1 MSCHGTTHSNPSVAV
16 IGGGLAG
23 LSAAAAAVENGL
35 AVELFEARRRLG
47 GRASSFRDAESGR
60 MVDLCQHVSMGCC
73 TNLADFCRRTGV
85 DDCFRRER
93 RLNFI
98 APNGKQYAFSAAR
111 LLPAPLHLG
120 PAFCRLGY
128 LEHGDRWRIGKCL
141 ARLART
147 DVSATGSDTTIGRW
161 LAGQRQSAR
170 AIERFWEVVLVSAL
184 GETLDRASLGAAKKV
199 FCDGFLGSRGA
210 YELRLPRVPLD
221 EIFNR
226 RTAAWL
232 AQRGVKVH
240 AGCRIKRIEG
250 DAAGAR
256 GVVLPDG
263 SLRPFDFV
271 VLAVPWRPVRSL
283 LAEKMLASISVL
295 EHVDRIQP
303 APISAIHL
311 WFDRPITSLAH
322 AALVGRTSQWVFAPL
337 HGSAQPGASPSHR
350 YVQVVISGPQRVAGR
365 AQHDVVDEVR
375 AELAEIWPAVHHAS
389 LLRWRMVTQAEAVF
403 SVRPDVDRFRPS
415 QATAIDNLMLAGD
428 WTATGWP
435 ATMEGAVRSGYLAVE
450 AILARTGGSRRLLA
464 DDLPRGLLARLL
476 IRD

>member
-1 MSCHGTTHSNPSVAV
+1 MSSHGTTHSNPSVAV

-35 AVELFEARRRLG
+35 TVELFEARRHLG

-73 TNLADFCRRTGV
+73 TNLADFCRQTGV
-85 DDCFRRER
+85 ADCFRREQ
-93 RLNFI
+93 RLHFI
-98 APNGKQYAFSAAR
+98 GPDSRQYAFSATP

-128 LEHGDRWRIGKCL
+128 LAQADRWRIGKCL

-147 DVSATGSDTTIGRW
+147 DVSATDTTIGRW
-161 LAGQRQSAR
+161 LAGQRQSAQ

-184 GETLDRASLGAAKKV
+184 GETLDRASLAAAKKV
-199 FCDGFLGSRGA
+199 FSDGFLGSRQA
-210 YELRLPRVPLD
+210 YQLWLPRVSLD

-232 AQRGVKVH
+232 VERGVKIH
-240 AGCRIKRIEG
+240 TGCRIRRI
-250 DAAGAR
+250 AADPGGAR
-256 GVVLPDG
+256 GVVLQDG

-283 LAEKMLASISVL
+283 LPDNTLHSISAL
-295 EHVDRIQP
+295 EHVGRIQP
-303 APISAIHL
+303 SPIAAIHL
-311 WFDRPITSLAH
+311 WFDRPITTLAH
-322 AALVGRTSQWVFAPL
+322 AALVGRTAQWVFAPSNGSVEAGVSAS
-337 HGSAQPGASPSHR
+337 HG
-350 YVQVVISGPQRVAGR
+350 YVQVVISGSQRVAGCVQR
-365 AQHDVVDEVR
+365 DVVHQVL
-375 AELAEIWPAVHHAS
+375 AELAEIWPAAGRAT
-389 LLRWRMVTQAEAVF
+389 LLRWRMVSQPEAVF
-403 SVRPDVDRFRPS
+403 SVRPGVDECRPS
-415 QATAIDNLMLAGD
+415 QTTEIDNLMLAGD

-435 ATMEGAVRSGYLAVE
+435 ATMEGAVRSGYLAAE
-450 AILARTGGSRRLLA
+450 AILARLGRGRRLLV
-464 DDLPRGLLARLL
+464 DDLPRALLARLL

>member
-1 MSCHGTTHSNPSVAV
+1 MTYHKSQHPNPSLAV

-35 AVELFEARRRLG
+35 NVELFEARRRLG
-47 GRASSFRDAESGR
+47 GRASSFRDAHSGR

-85 DDCFRRER
+85 ADCFQPER
-93 RLNFI
+93 RLHFI
-98 APNGKQYAFSAAR
+98 GPNGRQYAFSAAP

-120 PAFCRLGY
+120 PAFARLGY
-128 LEHGDRWRIGKCL
+128 LGHGDRWRIAKCL

-147 DVSATGSDTTIGRW
+147 DVTAAGRDTTIGQW
-161 LAGQRQSAR
+161 LARQGQSAR
-170 AIERFWEVVLVSAL
+170 AIERFWKVVLVSAL
-184 GETLDRASLGAAKKV
+184 AETLDRASLAVAKKV

-210 YELRLPRVPLD
+210 YQLRLPRVPLD

-232 AQRGVKVH
+232 VERGVRIH
-240 AGCRIKRIEG
+240 AGCRVKRIEG
-250 DAAGAR
+250 DPSGAR

-271 VLAVPWRPVRSL
+271 VSAVHWRPVRSL
-283 LAEKMLASISVL
+283 LPERILPAISVL

-303 APISAIHL
+303 ASISAIHL
-311 WFDRPITSLAH
+311 WFDRPITTPTH
-322 AALVGRTSQWVFAPL
+322 AALVGRTAQWVFAPS
-337 HGSAQPGASPSHR
+337 HGSEEAGASPPHR
-350 YVQVVISGPQRVAGR
+350 YVQVVISGSQRVAGR
-365 AQHDVVDEVR
+365 AQRDVVDEVR
-375 AELAEIWPAVHHAS
+375 AELAEIWPAVQHAG

-403 SVRPDVDRFRPS
+403 AVRPDVDQFRPS
-415 QATAIDNLMLAGD
+415 QATAIHNLMLAGD

-450 AILARTGGSRRLLA
+450 AILARIGRSRRLLA
-464 DDLPRGLLARLL
+464 DDLPRGLLARFL

>member
-1 MSCHGTTHSNPSVAV
+1 MAYPNTKHPNPSVAV
-16 IGGGLAG
+16 VGGGLAG

-35 AVELFEARRRLG
+35 AVEVFEARRRLG
-47 GRASSFRDAESGR
+47 GRAGSFPDAESGR

-85 DDCFRRER
+85 ADCFRRVR
-93 RLNFI
+93 RLHFI
-98 APNGKQYAFSAAR
+98 GPDGKQYAFTAAR
-111 LLPAPLHLG
+111 LLPVPLHLG

-128 LEHGDRWRIGKCL
+128 LDHGDRWQIGKCL
-141 ARLART
+141 VRLARA
-147 DVSATGSDTTIGRW
+147 DVSAAEPDTTIGRW
-161 LAGQRQSAR
+161 LSRQGQSAR

-232 AQRGVKVH
+232 AERGVKVH

-256 GVVLPDG
+256 GVILPDG

-271 VLAVPWRPVRSL
+271 VLAVPFRPVRSL
-283 LAEKMLASISVL
+283 LPEKMLASLPVL
-295 EHVDRIQP
+295 RHVDRIRP

-311 WFDRPITSLAH
+311 WFDRPITGLAH

-337 HGSAQPGASPSHR
+337 HGSAQPGASPPPQ
-350 YVQVVISGPQRVAGR
+350 YVQVVISGPPRTADR
-365 AQHDVVDEVR
+365 ARRDVVAEVC
-375 AELAEIWPAVHHAS
+375 AELAEIWPAVDRAS
-389 LLRWRMVTQAEAVF
+389 LLRWRMVTQSEAVF
-403 SVRPDVDRFRPS
+403 SVRPDVDRFRPA

-450 AILARTGGSRRLLA
+450 AILSRIGASLRLLA
-464 DDLPRGLLARLL
+464 EDLPRGILARLL